1 MLPGC
6 QPLAHLSRHRH
17 VVTGL
22 TLSFTDDHLE
32 RQRVVPSN
40 APNLDHVDLASSMY
54 WLIVSPT
61 LLIW

>member
-6 QPLAHLSRHRH
+6 QPLAHLSRYRH

-32 RQRVVPSN
+32 IQRVVPSN
-40 APNLDHVDLASSMY
+40 APNFDHVDLAY
-54 WLIVSPT
+54 WL
-61 LLIW
+61 